1 MIKHRVE
8 VDGDFM
14 YSLGNTI
21 GSLANQQGGFPA
33 EFERVR
39 SGEVLEKELERLLL
53 GFENQGVLAPE
64 ICKSLYERA
73 MSNAPTRVEYGFVH
87 STIKPENI
95 IKTSSGIELTNCESL
110 SIGALDDELASIWG
124 FWTLTPHERSRF
136 LDGYRNHRCTKSFV
150 LHELFWSIFALMR
163 TLWYQVTND
172 SFHQH
177 LVQASTEIAR
187 GELPFSW
194 FESKALKVGRLGGE
208 KIRVAFLM
216 DYLAIGGQE
225 RVCFEMLRSFD
236 RSMFQPFLYAFRGGA
251 MEKAFQSLGIPM
263 MIGSDR
269 DPHSSLEW
277 TDQDRAEK
285 REYDRRLANAL
296 RDDRID
302 AALVFS
308 WKSAPMVLQASGV
321 KVAIDKLDGPSL
333 LGKVKDK
340 SRFDWI
346 VPQSETLRLEMKT
359 RQDEYSFSE
368 AKLAMI
374 YSGID
379 LGTFNPNQWK
389 KSEERRNLGLRDDQL
404 VIGFVGRL
412 IQGKDVSFLV
422 QSFAGFL
429 ERVPE
434 MADRCI
440 LLVCGPDGGALAS
453 IQEDVRRLELEQHFL
468 YLPPPASVA
477 QVMSVFDI
485 FAMSSKSEGLPSVIL
500 EAMAMG
506 LPIVSTATG
515 SIPEVISGNGFVSE
529 IGDWEAFVGNL
540 VQLARGLK
548 IRNSMGEASRRIS
561 ARFASRHTVGRYEE
575 LVIDALL
582 AKLANPKK
590 T

>member
-1 MIKHRVE
+1 MNQSWDI
-8 VDGDFM
+8 DGDFM
-14 YSLGNTI
+14 ALLGDTV
-21 GSLANQQGGFPA
+21 GSFATQHSNSQS
-33 EFERVR
+33 EFERIC
-39 SGEVLEKELERLLL
+39 SGDALAKELERTLCEL
-53 GFENQGVLAPE
+53 EKRSVLAPE
-64 ICKSLYERA
+64 ICKTLYERA
-73 MSNAPTRVEYGFVH
+73 MSNAPTQVEYGWVH
-87 STIKPENI
+87 SQLRPENI
-95 IKTSSGIELTNCESL
+95 LKTTGGLVLRNSETL
-110 SIGALDDELASIWG
+110 SIGALDGALASIWG
-124 FWTLTPHERSRF
+124 VWKLTPHERSRF
-136 LDGYRNHRCTKSFV
+136 LEGYRSHRCTKSFV
-150 LHELFWSIFALMR
+150 LHELFWSIFALMS
-163 TLWYQVTND
+163 TLKDRVTKD
-172 SFHQH
+172 IFHQD

-194 FESKALKVGRLGGE
+194 FESKAVKVKRLGVE

-225 RVCFEMLRSFD
+225 RVCFEMLRAFD
-236 RSMFQPFLYAFRGGA
+236 RSIFQPYLYAFRGGTMA
-251 MEKAFQSLGIPM
+251 RAFQSLGIPV

-269 DPHSSLEW
+269 DPLASLEW

-285 REYDRRLANAL
+285 RDYDRRLANTL

-308 WKSAPMVLQASGV
+308 WKSAPMVLQAAGV

-340 SRFDWI
+340 SGFDWI
-346 VPQSETLRLEMKT
+346 VPQSETLRLDMKA

-368 AKLAMI
+368 TKLATI

-379 LGTFNPNQWK
+379 LSTFNPKEWQ
-389 KSEERRNLGLRDDQL
+389 KSEQRGQLGLRDDQL

-412 IQGKDVSFLV
+412 IQGKDVGFLV
-422 QSFAGFL
+422 QAFASFL

-434 MADRCI
+434 IADRCV
-440 LLVCGPDGGALAS
+440 LLICGPDGGALAG
-453 IQEDVRRLELEQHFL
+453 IQEDVQRLELEQHFL

-477 QVMSVFDI
+477 QVMSVFDV
-485 FAMSSKSEGLPSVIL
+485 FVMSSKSEGLPSVIL

-515 SIPEVISGNGFVSE
+515 SIPEVISGNGYVSE
-529 IGDWEAFVGNL
+529 MGDLEPFVRNL
-540 VQLARGLK
+540 VQLANEPQMRK
-548 IRNSMGEASRRIS
+548 CMGEASRRIS
-561 ARFASRHTVGRYEE
+561 GRFASRHAVGRYEE
-575 LVIDALL
+575 LLIDALL